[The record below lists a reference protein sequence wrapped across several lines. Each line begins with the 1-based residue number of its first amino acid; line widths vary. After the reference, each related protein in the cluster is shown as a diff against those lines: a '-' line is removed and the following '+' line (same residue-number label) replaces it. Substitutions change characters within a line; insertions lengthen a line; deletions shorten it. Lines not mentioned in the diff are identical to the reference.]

1 MVINKKKGSF
11 QAVCDNIGV
20 CERLVKIMYSKCTF
34 QFGDNNYKKYVLNRF
49 KVCSVYKLN

>member
-1 MVINKKKGSF
+1 MINKKKGSF